1 MKDESRLR
9 PITSR
14 QNALVKDLRKAFH
27 QGEPTADGSV
37 AIEGVRIIEEAIRS
51 GLKFQAVFFSENS
64 RSLATR
70 LLPQIAANTETLELP
85 EDILLSAVS
94 TETPQGVAAL
104 VKLKPAT
111 LDGLMESVNDSF
123 FLIAVGAARFAGYAD
138 LLRSGNDLRASG
150 HLEPCSDIA

>member
-70 LLPQIAANTETLELP
+70 LLPQIAA
-85 EDILLSAVS
+85 
-94 TETPQGVAAL
+94 
-104 VKLKPAT
+104 KT
-111 LDGLMESVNDSF
+111 LDGLLESVNDSF